1 MFFDLERCG
10 RCVSTFVAVSEKGEL
25 QVDFFESK
33 AALKTFS
40 RWKVEMFNEI
50 DYRLLR
56 VKIKLTI

>member
-10 RCVSTFVAVSEKGEL
+10 RCVSTFDVVSEKGEL

-33 AALKTFS
+33 AALETFS

-56 VKIKLTI
+56 VKIKFTI